1 MHKYSKPKEINVSL
15 RVEAYNTLWLPY
27 SQVSFI
33 VHTRNLISPYLLFA
47 YYYVRYIL
55 KNEVVSVF
63 LTLRYCIETV
73 LKFTFQIL
81 LEFLAEY
88 NYLTM
93 NFVKNQPVKIG
104 LEEIEKL

>member
-1 MHKYSKPKEINVSL
+1 MVALQLSIIHSTHKKSNLSLLTL
-15 RVEAYNTLWLPY
+15 RV
-27 SQVSFI
+27 
-33 VHTRNLISPYLLFA
+33 LLCKI
-47 YYYVRYIL
+47 YIL

-63 LTLRYCIETV
+63 LTLRYCIETAV

>member
-1 MHKYSKPKEINVSL
+1 MVALQLSIIHSTHKKSNLSLLTL
-15 RVEAYNTLWLPY
+15 RV
-27 SQVSFI
+27 
-33 VHTRNLISPYLLFA
+33 LLCKI
-47 YYYVRYIL
+47 YIL

-104 LEEIEKL
+104 LLSRKSKNSKMAQKDNKI